1 MSMFSWHLRKH
12 SGHNC
17 WTEYLDVAQGR
28 GLLEVVRDHIRMR
41 RLSRSTEVA
50 YVGWVRRF
58 VVFHGRRHPR
68 QMAAAE
74 VESFLSDLAVRQRVS
89 ASTQNQALQALLFL
103 YRHVLLIDLPW
114 LNEVI
119 RARKPRRLPV
129 VLTRAEVSDVRS
141 QLRGAHWLI
150 VSLMYGSGLR
160 ISECM
165 RLRVNDLALDRR
177 QLIVRQG
184 KGGKD
189 RINVLPES
197 LLPALRQHFSRL
209 HDWFLSERRHG
220 RPGVSVPAELA
231 RRHPL
236 GSVAW
241 GDQYLFPSATFTVN
255 HVGPGGVRHHLHPK
269 STQRAIQQALAQAGI
284 DKPAT
289 CHSFRHSFATHLL
302 DSGHDIRVIQEL
314 LGQSDVK
321 TTMIYTHVSASS
333 RQNILSPLDNERD
346 SRS

>member
-1 MSMFSWHLRKH
+1 M
-12 SGHNC
+12 
-17 WTEYLDVAQGR
+17 AQGR
-28 GLLEVVRDHIRMR
+28 GLMEVVRDHIRMR

-103 YRHVLLIDLPW
+103 YRQVLQIDLPW

-129 VLTRAEVSDVRS
+129 VLTRSEVADVRS
-141 QLRGAHWLI
+141 QLRGVHWLI

-160 ISECM
+160 ISECL

-189 RINVLPES
+189 RITVLPDS
-197 LLPALRQHFSRL
+197 LLPAVREHLSRL
-209 HDWFLSERRHG
+209 HDWFLSERRH
-220 RPGVSVPAELA
+220 RRHGVSVPPERAS
-231 RRHPL
+231 RHPG
-236 GSVAW
+236 GSIAW

-255 HVGPGGVRHHLHPK
+255 HVGAGGVRHHLHPK

-302 DSGHDIRVIQEL
+302 DSGHDIRAIQEL
-314 LGQSDVK
+314 LGHSDVK

-333 RQNILSPLDNERD
+333 RQNIVSPLDND
-346 SRS
+346 CD